1 MTAIVNESVGVKKKP
16 SGKRVIFASA
26 FGNALEFF
34 DFGVYNFFVVY
45 ISTLFFPPSADHNVA
60 LLLAFATFGVSFF
73 MRPLG
78 GIIVG
83 AWADRFGRKPAM
95 VFTIALMSLGTLM
108 IGIAPTYA
116 TAGYWGTATLV
127 LARLIQGV
135 AAGGEVGASMS
146 LLVES
151 APANR
156 RGFYSSWSLATQ
168 GLATTFGGIV
178 ALGLSAWL
186 PFATGSETVMAE
198 WGWRVPFF
206 IGVLLAPIGCWLR
219 LSLENDAP
227 EVANKKSAAASESTF
242 SLLLQHKA
250 TLANGVLLAIGS
262 TVATYISL
270 FYYGTWAAKYL
281 AMPQHYSHAAML
293 LAGVITFVGAL
304 LVGML
309 CDSVGRKKLIL
320 ISRVMVL
327 LCSWPSF
334 WLLVNY
340 PSPGMLLTVVF
351 VMVSF
356 TTLGGVPVMLL
367 ISELLPKRIR
377 ALGFALVY
385 SIGVAI
391 FGGLAQYFA
400 TQSIVLL
407 ESLTAP
413 AWYLGGGTLL
423 SMLAL
428 LFVKEPAKEL
438 Q

>member
-1 MTAIVNESVGVKKKP
+1 MTAIVNETVSVKKKP
-16 SGKRVIFASA
+16 SGRRVIFASA

-108 IGIAPTYA
+108 IGIAPTYE

-168 GLATTFGGIV
+168 GLATTFGGVV

-206 IGVLLAPIGCWLR
+206 YWCVISTYRLL
-219 LSLENDAP
+219 
-227 EVANKKSAAASESTF
+227 VASE
-242 SLLLQHKA
+242 
-250 TLANGVLLAIGS
+250 
-262 TVATYISL
+262 
-270 FYYGTWAAKYL
+270 
-281 AMPQHYSHAAML
+281 
-293 LAGVITFVGAL
+293 
-304 LVGML
+304 
-309 CDSVGRKKLIL
+309 
-320 ISRVMVL
+320 
-327 LCSWPSF
+327 
-334 WLLVNY
+334 
-340 PSPGMLLTVVF
+340 PG
-351 VMVSF
+351 
-356 TTLGGVPVMLL
+356 
-367 ISELLPKRIR
+367 K
-377 ALGFALVY
+377 
-385 SIGVAI
+385 
-391 FGGLAQYFA
+391 
-400 TQSIVLL
+400 
-407 ESLTAP
+407 
-413 AWYLGGGTLL
+413 
-423 SMLAL
+423 
-428 LFVKEPAKEL
+428 
-438 Q
+438 

>member
-1 MTAIVNESVGVKKKP
+1 MTAIVNETVSVKKKP
-16 SGKRVIFASA
+16 SGRRVIFASA

-108 IGIAPTYA
+108 IGIAPTYE

-127 LARLIQGV
+127 LA
-135 AAGGEVGASMS
+135 
-146 LLVES
+146 
-151 APANR
+151 
-156 RGFYSSWSLATQ
+156 TQ
-168 GLATTFGGIV
+168 GLATTFGGVV

-219 LSLENDAP
+219 LSLENDVP
-227 EVANKKSAAASESTF
+227 EPVRNKKAATSESAF

-250 TLANGVLLAIGS
+250 TIVNGVLLAIGS

-293 LAGVITFVGAL
+293 LAGVVTFVGAL

-391 FGGLAQYFA
+391 FGGFAQYFA

-407 ESLTAP
+407 DSLTAP

-428 LFVKEPAKEL
+428 LYVKEPAKEL

>member
-1 MTAIVNESVGVKKKP
+1 MTAIVNETVSVKKKP
-16 SGKRVIFASA
+16 SGRRVIFASA

-108 IGIAPTYA
+108 IGIAPTYE

-168 GLATTFGGIV
+168 GLATTFGGVV

-219 LSLENDAP
+219 LSLENDVP
-227 EVANKKSAAASESTF
+227 EPVRNKKAATSESAF

-250 TLANGVLLAIGS
+250 TIVNGVLLAIGS

-270 FYYGTWAAKYL
+270 L
-281 AMPQHYSHAAML
+281 RH
-293 LAGVITFVGAL
+293 
-304 LVGML
+304 
-309 CDSVGRKKLIL
+309 
-320 ISRVMVL
+320 
-327 LCSWPSF
+327 
-334 WLLVNY
+334 
-340 PSPGMLLTVVF
+340 
-351 VMVSF
+351 
-356 TTLGGVPVMLL
+356 LGGEVSGDASTLFSCSDV
-367 ISELLPKRIR
+367 
-377 ALGFALVY
+377 
-385 SIGVAI
+385 
-391 FGGLAQYFA
+391 
-400 TQSIVLL
+400 T
-407 ESLTAP
+407 
-413 AWYLGGGTLL
+413 GGGNYVCGCAVGGDA
-423 SMLAL
+423 M
-428 LFVKEPAKEL
+428 
-438 Q
+438 